1 MLNIEVSVFQHIKE
15 FFRLQ
20 LPQYEVLEVRRKSVY
35 PEDSYL
41 FMVSAAKEDD
51 TYAVW
56 TPWNESTQCLNHGHY
71 DLQSYEDCEKVFAKF
86 FKYGKWKLLE
96 KGTLA

>member
-1 MLNIEVSVFQHIKE
+1 MLDIEVSVVWHIKE
-15 FFRLQ
+15 YFQLK

-41 FMVSAAKEDD
+41 FMVSAVKEDG

-56 TPWNESTQCLNHGHY
+56 TSWNESTQCLNYGHY
-71 DLQSYEDCEKVFAKF
+71 DLQSHEDCEKVFAKSF
-86 FKYGKWKLLE
+86 NNGK
-96 KGTLA
+96 